1 MADQAAHQDPLSGA
15 SHPGPRRGVGRRL
28 GQRVTRM
35 NRVPAGTVVEL
46 PGRGRTYLVDIPGPE
61 GAPTVILLHGLVT
74 TAMLNWF
81 PALEELSQRYR
92 VVLFDQRWHGRGI
105 RSPRFDLDDLA
116 DDVSAVADVVGVRR
130 PILAGYSM
138 GGIVAQLA
146 AHRHPDRVGGIV
158 LCATTYRFQEKWRER
173 AFHRGMGALGRTM
186 SDTVAR
192 RVERTGERLP
202 ELPQIS
208 WETGRFDSIA
218 KRFGE
223 GWWSGDGRAR
233 WALSEMRSV
242 NGLAMAEAI
251 AQLGGFD
258 STPWLASLKMPA
270 AVVITTQD
278 RALPVYRQLEM
289 AKMIPG
295 AEIFLV
301 RAGHAACVLEADA
314 FVPVLLEAC
323 AAVAARQ

>member
-1 MADQAAHQDPLSGA
+1 MADRAAYPNPSSSA
-15 SHPGPRRGVGRRL
+15 SRPRRRGVGRRL

-35 NRVPAGTVVEL
+35 NRVPTGTMLEL
-46 PGRGRTYLVDIPGPE
+46 PGRGRTYLVDIPGPA

-81 PALEELSQRYR
+81 PALEELSQHYR
-92 VVLFDQRWHGRGI
+92 VVLFDQRWHGHGI

-116 DDVSAVADVVGVRR
+116 EDVIAVADVIGVDR

-146 AHRHPDRVGGIV
+146 AHRNPGRVGGIV

-173 AFHRGMGALGRTM
+173 AFHRGMGALGRMM
-186 SDTVAR
+186 SEAVAR
-192 RVERTGERLP
+192 GVERTGAKLP
-202 ELPQIS
+202 EMPQNS
-208 WETGRFDSIA
+208 WSTGRMD
-218 KRFGE
+218 
-223 GWWSGDGRAR
+223 R
-233 WALSEMRSV
+233 WAMSEMRSV
-242 NGLAMAEAI
+242 NGLAMAQAI
-251 AQLGGFD
+251 AQLGRFD
-258 STPWLASLKMPA
+258 SSPWLPSLKVPA

-295 AEIFLV
+295 ADIFLAK
-301 RAGHAACVLEADA
+301 AGHAACVLEADV
-314 FVPVLLEAC
+314 FVPALLEAC
-323 AAVAARQ
+323 AAVAARL

>member
-1 MADQAAHQDPLSGA
+1 MADRAAHQDPLSSA
-15 SHPGPRRGVGRRL
+15 SRPGRRRGPGRRL
-28 GQRVTRM
+28 GRRVTRM
-35 NRVPAGTVVEL
+35 NRVPAGTMVEL
-46 PGRGRTYLVDIPGPE
+46 PGRGRTYLVDIPGPD

-81 PALEELSQRYR
+81 PALEELSQHFR
-92 VVLFDQRWHGRGI
+92 VVLFDQRWHGHGI

-116 DDVSAVADVVGVRR
+116 DDVIAIADLIGVRR

-173 AFHRGMGALGRTM
+173 AFHRGMGALGRMM

-208 WETGRFDSIA
+208 WDTGRMD
-218 KRFGE
+218 
-223 GWWSGDGRAR
+223 R

-251 AQLGGFD
+251 AQLGRFD
-258 STPWLASLKMPA
+258 STPWLAGLKVPA

-295 AEIFLV
+295 AEIFLAK
-301 RAGHAACVLEADA
+301 AGHAACVLEADA

>member
-1 MADQAAHQDPLSGA
+1 MADWTFRNPLSAAFG
-15 SHPGPRRGVGRRL
+15 PVRRRGPRL
-28 GQRVTRM
+28 GTRVARM
-35 NRVPAGTVVEL
+35 NRVPAGTMVEL
-46 PGRGRTYLVDIPGPE
+46 AGRGRTYLVDIPGPE
-61 GAPTVILLHGLVT
+61 GAPTVILLHGMAT

-81 PALEELSQRYR
+81 PALEELSQHYR
-92 VVLFDQRWHGRGI
+92 VVLFDQRWHGHGI

-116 DDVSAVADVVGVRR
+116 DDVIAVADVVGVER
-130 PILAGYSM
+130 PILAGYSL

-173 AFHRGMGALGRTM
+173 AFHGGMAALGRAM
-186 SDTVAR
+186 SESVAR
-192 RVERTGERLP
+192 RVVLTGQKLP
-202 ELPQIS
+202 ELPQTS
-208 WETGRFDSIA
+208 WDTGHVDSIA
-218 KRFGE
+218 QRFGG
-223 GWWSGDGRAR
+223 GWWPGDGRAR

-242 NGLAMAEAI
+242 NGWAMAEAI

-258 STPWLASLKMPA
+258 SAPWLPSLKVPA

-295 AEIFLV
+295 AEIFLAK
-301 RAGHAACVLEADA
+301 AGHAACVLEADA